1 MAERL
6 CKYFIKELSPLI
18 HAEDAELRWGLASYP
33 EEARLPEKLYACAVE
48 AMRSSRSLGVEEV
61 GVYRASESQEEA

>member
-1 MAERL
+1 
-6 CKYFIKELSPLI
+6 
-18 HAEDAELRWGLASYP
+18 LRWGLASYP